1 MSIVKR
7 KHPPLFRYIERLH
20 GERPWGTVLDAG
32 TGVQSIRW
40 VADLATESWTAVS
53 ASSRHGDRVSHAI
66 KEKQRPGDRIVQG
79 NWVDTNLLKG
89 EIYDTVIAD
98 YLLGAVEGFVPYFQP
113 YLFQRLRQ
121 HNRGRIYVKGL
132 EPYVPTARPE
142 TPAGQILWEIGR
154 FRDACVLLGGD
165 VPYREYPAQWV
176 RDQLRIAG
184 YKVSTIKH
192 FKARHKA
199 KFVNAQIDLC
209 LPGLKKLPD
218 PKLAEQ
224 LITYGNSLRAKALA
238 LIEAEGALSHG
249 HNYVIM
255 AKTKP

>member
-1 MSIVKR
+1 MKPK
-7 KHPPLFRYIERLH
+7 KHPPLFRYIQDLQGDE
-20 GERPWGTVLDAG
+20 PWGNVLDAG
-32 TGVQSIRW
+32 TGVQSLRW
-40 VADLATESWTAVS
+40 ITDLPTKRWTAIS
-53 ASSRHGDRVSHAI
+53 ASPLHAQRVRDII
-66 KEKQRPGDRIVQG
+66 KDSQRPQDQIIVG
-79 NWVDTNLLKG
+79 NWVNGDMLKG
-89 EIYDTVIAD
+89 DIYETVIAD
-98 YLLGAVEGFVPYFQP
+98 YLLGAIEGFSPYFQP